1 MPFSD
6 FVGQEPLL
14 KYLQKC
20 LQSGRLNH
28 ALLFSGPKGSGKGTL
43 ALLVGQALNCSEEEG
58 EVPCGICLPCR
69 KIQGFQ
75 HPDVR
80 VIARDGANI
89 KIEQIRGIKQ
99 DAAREPYEGKK
110 RVFILD
116 NAEDMTAPAANSL
129 LKLLEEPPP
138 YAVFI
143 LLSCRP
149 ELLLTTIRSRCQG
162 LPFRPAAAEAIA
174 SFLMSRNN
182 ELLPGEARTYASLA
196 QGSVGRAL
204 QLVEDESFEAVR
216 EGAAAFLPEL
226 LELKDEDL
234 FTMAEKLAGQKEVAL
249 FLDLTLLFLRDIL
262 LYRSKS
268 PSDMLYYSDFMT
280 SVEKFAAIP
289 EKDILVAIS
298 SVLSA
303 RKELAAPVNQKLV
316 LGVMLLELKE
326 VI

>member
-6 FVGQEPLL
+6 FIGQEPIR
-14 KYLQKC
+14 KYLQKS
-20 LQSGRLNH
+20 LQADRLNH

-43 ALLVGQALNCSEEEG
+43 ALLLAQALNCLQAEG
-58 EVPCGICLPCR
+58 EVPCGTCLSCR
-69 KIQGFQ
+69 KIQGLM

-80 VIARDGANI
+80 IIAREGANI

-116 NAEDMTAPAANSL
+116 DAEDMTAPAANSL

-149 ELLLTTIRSRCQG
+149 EILLPTIRSRCQG
-162 LPFRPAAAEAIA
+162 LPFRPVDAAAIA
-174 SFLMSRNN
+174 SFLMSKND
-182 ELLPGEARTYASLA
+182 EILPGEARTYASLA
-196 QGSVGRAL
+196 QGSAGKAL
-204 QLVEDESFEAVR
+204 QLVEDTSFETLR
-216 EGAAAFLPEL
+216 EAAAAFLPEL
-226 LELKDEDL
+226 VELKAGDL
-234 FTMAEKLAGQKEVAL
+234 FSLAEKLAAQKELAL

-262 LYRSKS
+262 LYRRKS
-268 PSDMLYYSDFMT
+268 PTDILYYSDFLT
-280 SVEKFAAIP
+280 SLKKFAAIP
-289 EKDILVAIS
+289 ERDVLQAVK

-303 RKELAAPVNQKLV
+303 RRELAVPVNQKLV